1 MATGH
6 THNQGWAN
14 WYTFTQRDSAECFP
28 LLEWLYCALSVV
40 NFVFTTCICLFIYF
54 HLFEG
59 PTTSAKIILY

>member
-14 WYTFTQRDSAECFP
+14 WYTFTLHDSAERFL
-28 LLEWLYCALSVV
+28 LLEWLYCALSAG
-40 NFVFTTCICLFIYF
+40 NFRVHYFHLFIYF

-59 PTTSAKIILY
+59 TTAPAKIIMY